1 MEQRNFLYMII
12 AFVVIWFGYQQFIE
26 GPRLRQQ
33 QAQLAAQQ
41 AAQQAARQQA
51 AVAPSAGGQAPSV
64 PADAGPAKP
73 LDRAAALALS
83 PRLPIAS
90 PRLSGSIALKGGRL
104 DEASSRLPGRRG
116 MEAEVARAALAVAD
130 GGPAAVQEAVACAI
144 AESRPT
150 YERGLSFLG
159 TLGNNAP
166 FLGLFGTVIGIIRA
180 FSDLAV
186 GGPRGAGAAAVMAGI
201 SEALVA
207 TAVGIFVA
215 IPAVVAFNG
224 YMRRLRTLTARG
236 EAVGHALASHLQRD
250 EVRARAR
257 PARLPDPVEPKSKGA
272 A

>member
-1 MEQRNFLYMII
+1 MTQSIFHLFTRSGAEWVMVLLVALSVASIAVILERGVFFVRNG
-12 AFVVIWFGYQQFIE
+12 A
-26 GPRLRQQ
+26 
-33 QAQLAAQQ
+33 
-41 AAQQAARQQA
+41 
-51 AVAPSAGGQAPSV
+51 SV
-64 PADAGPAKP
+64 PQLLP
-73 LDRAAALALS
+73 L
-83 PRLPIAS
+83 
-90 PRLSGSIALKGGRL
+90 LKAGRL

-236 EAVGHALASHLQRD
+236 EAVGHALASHLERD